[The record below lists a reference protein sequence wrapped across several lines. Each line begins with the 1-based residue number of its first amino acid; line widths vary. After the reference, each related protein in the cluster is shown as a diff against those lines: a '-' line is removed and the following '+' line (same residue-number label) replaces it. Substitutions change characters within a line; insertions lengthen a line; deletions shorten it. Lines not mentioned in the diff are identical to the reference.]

1 MAAEIVNLR
10 QYRKE
15 KQRQERER
23 TAEQNRVRFGRDK
36 AQRREDETDRRRSE
50 QDLDGKQI
58 DGLTAIRPPP
68 TNLVVVGFFRF
79 QKPVQVHD
87 HVLHVGVVHMGL

>member
-58 DGLTAIRPPP
+58 DPESD
-68 TNLVVVGFFRF
+68 
-79 QKPVQVHD
+79 KPV
-87 HVLHVGVVHMGL
+87 G

>member
-1 MAAEIVNLR
+1 MTAEIVNLR

-36 AQRREDETDRRRSE
+36 ARRREDAADRKRSE
-50 QDLDGKQI
+50 QDLDGKHI
-58 DGLTAIRPPP
+58 DPESDTPAG
-68 TNLVVVGFFRF
+68 
-79 QKPVQVHD
+79 
-87 HVLHVGVVHMGL
+87 